1 MREYE
6 AVVFDMDGVIFDS
19 EKKVVECWQV
29 LADKYGFTGIEEACR
44 ACLGTTKEKSKEIM
58 LQRYGED
65 FPYETYSAEA
75 SKLFHERYDGGRLPK
90 KTGIEKILQALS
102 QEGKKIALASSTRRQ
117 TVESQLREAGLI
129 GYFDKIICGDMVEKS
144 KPEPDIY
151 IRACKEL
158 GVLPEQAYAI
168 EDSYNGIRAAHA
180 GHLLPIMVPD
190 LLPANEEMQEKAE
203 VVLPD
208 LFEVIAYLKGEGAC

>member
-1 MREYE
+1 
-6 AVVFDMDGVIFDS
+6 
-19 EKKVVECWQV
+19 
-29 LADKYGFTGIEEACR
+29 
-44 ACLGTTKEKSKEIM
+44 M

-102 QEGKKIALASSTRRQ
+102 QKGKKIALASSTRRQ
-117 TVESQLREAGLI
+117 TVESQRREGGLI
-129 GYFDKIICGDMVEKS
+129 GCFDKIICGDMVEKS